1 MLKKVPSKLSEEQF
15 SDYRLMTIQNKAKL
29 LVDQDEVNQIEAMLR
44 ASEAQYKA
52 KGVHPDPQ
60 LFKTILQRIYWIL
73 KQNYLPEFF

>member
-1 MLKKVPSKLSEEQF
+1 VLKKVPSKLSEEQF